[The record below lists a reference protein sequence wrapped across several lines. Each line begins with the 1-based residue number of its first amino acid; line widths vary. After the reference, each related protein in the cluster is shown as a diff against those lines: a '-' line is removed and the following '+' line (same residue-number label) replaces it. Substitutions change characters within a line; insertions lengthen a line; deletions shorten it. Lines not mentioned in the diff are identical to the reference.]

1 MSNFAILRVQKHKS
15 AHSVWG
21 VARHHAREI
30 DCPSATGKK
39 SMNKAWGHSA
49 SHAAEEFVKERLK
62 AIEAKGGM
70 YRVRSNQAV
79 ALEYMIAA
87 SPEALKDSRKAASYL
102 LKAREWIERQHGKEN
117 VIAAY
122 MHGDET
128 TPHLH
133 VLVVPVAPSGK
144 LSAGH
149 FVDGAAKLSDM
160 QTRFH
165 AEVGALYAMDRGLK
179 KSGAKHMP
187 VREFWAA
194 VGAEGPTPT
203 RTDYAKAALGIKT
216 PAIAGQEAKAK
227 LANATAKLSRV
238 TRRRARRTAE
248 LEGLD
253 AKAQGLEKGLQALH
267 AREARVSAIEAE
279 NKALKA
285 QLAAMRSPGQEVNPQ
300 VLRDLMHP

>member
-49 SHAAEEFVKERLK
+49 SHAAEEFVKQRLNE
-62 AIEAKGGM
+62 IEAKGGM
-70 YRVRSNQAV
+70 FKIRSNQAV

-87 SPEALKDSRKAASYL
+87 SPEALKDSKKAASYL
-102 LKAREWIERQHGKEN
+102 LKAREWVEKLHGKEN

-122 MHGDET
+122 VHGDET

-144 LSAGH
+144 LSASH

-165 AEVGALYAMDRGLK
+165 ADVGALYAMDRGLK
-179 KSGAKHMP
+179 KSGARHMP

-194 VGAEGPTPT
+194 VGAETPTPT
-203 RTDYAKAALGIKT
+203 KTDYAKAALGIKT
-216 PAIAGQEAKAK
+216 DVVLKQEKKAQ
-227 LANATAKLSRV
+227 LATASAKVSRV
-238 TRRRARRTAE
+238 SRRRARRTAE
-248 LEGLD
+248 LEGTE
-253 AKAQGLEKGLQALH
+253 AKAQGLEKGLQALSV
-267 AREARVSAIEAE
+267 REARVSAIEAE

-285 QLAAMRSPGQEVNPQ
+285 EIAAMRSPGQEVNAQ
-300 VLRDLMHP
+300 VLRDLMTP